1 MLRKQERMKFFIP
14 VKHIYFITFKNI
26 NKHRKKTDPC
36 LHAYVSISSAGLSTS
51 RLGFTSLFWMIYPY
65 KNPTKNSFLSIINK
79 DLLFMTDTNL
89 CNFLVIIDQLHL
101 STDYITA
108 QNDALFRL
116 KAWLENNWF
125 IHMHQNKNR

>member
-1 MLRKQERMKFFIP
+1 
-14 VKHIYFITFKNI
+14 
-26 NKHRKKTDPC
+26 
-36 LHAYVSISSAGLSTS
+36 
-51 RLGFTSLFWMIYPY
+51 
-65 KNPTKNSFLSIINK
+65 
-79 DLLFMTDTNL
+79 MTDTNL

-116 KAWLENNWF
+116 KALLENNWF

>member
-1 MLRKQERMKFFIP
+1 
-14 VKHIYFITFKNI
+14 
-26 NKHRKKTDPC
+26 
-36 LHAYVSISSAGLSTS
+36 
-51 RLGFTSLFWMIYPY
+51 MIYPY

-116 KAWLENNWF
+116 KALLENNWF